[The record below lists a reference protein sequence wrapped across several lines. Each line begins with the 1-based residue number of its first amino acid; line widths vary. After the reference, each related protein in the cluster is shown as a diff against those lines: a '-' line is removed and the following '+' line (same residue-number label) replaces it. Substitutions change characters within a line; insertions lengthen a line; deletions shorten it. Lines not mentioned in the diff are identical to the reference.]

1 MVTIRKIKMSFLWF
15 ILGLLLGNAITI
27 GGHHT
32 PVAKIVGGT
41 GYLMG
46 WDVTYE
52 SETIC
57 SDPYVWTG
65 TKEIDCG

>member
-1 MVTIRKIKMSFLWF
+1 MVTIKKIRTSFLWF
-15 ILGLLLGNAITI
+15 VLGLVLGSAPTI
-27 GGHHT
+27 GSQYT
-32 PVAKIVGGT
+32 AVAKIVGST